1 MLAVAQKGYFLPI
14 IEKDIK
20 VDGNVEVYSE
30 EFCGMAFD
38 INIIDL
44 SDELW
49 EEVDSAIITEKIQ
62 YLKRFDGLY
71 KDKKWCRPDHKGVE
85 FNYICLNIEVKENS
99 PIQYSIRAGFHDV
112 MDRFMETDIEVPIE
126 LRKYN
131 GLVKNLLHRYI
142 DDIFFRNC

>member
-1 MLAVAQKGYFLPI
+1 MLAVAQKEYFLPI

-20 VDGNVEVYSE
+20 VSGNVEVYSE

-85 FNYICLNIEVKENS
+85 FNYIWLNIEVKENK
-99 PIQYSIRAGFHDV
+99 PIQYSIRAGFRDV
-112 MDRFMETDIEVPIE
+112 IDRFMETDIEVPID

-142 DDIFFRNC
+142 DDVFFRNC